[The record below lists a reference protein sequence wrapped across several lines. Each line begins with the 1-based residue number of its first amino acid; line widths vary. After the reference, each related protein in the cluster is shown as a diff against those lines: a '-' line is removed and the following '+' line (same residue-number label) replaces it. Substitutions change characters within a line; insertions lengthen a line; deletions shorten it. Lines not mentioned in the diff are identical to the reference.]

1 MSLLDLAGP
10 ILQAAIRAGTPLLI
24 AAVGEVFAE
33 RAGVLNLGVEG
44 MMLVGALAGFLSS
57 FFIPDLTAAL
67 IAAMVFGGLAA
78 AIHAYLTVTLRSEQV
93 VSGLAITL
101 LGVGLTS
108 FFGRAVIGQV
118 ARGIEIYRVPVLSE
132 IPFLGRVFFQQDALV
147 YVSYLLIPAAWAVLY
162 KTHLGLNIRA
172 VGENPE
178 AADALGV
185 NVAATK
191 YGCVIAGGALAG
203 LAGAYLSL
211 AYTTMWVDQMTAGRG
226 WIALALVVFSGWNP
240 LMVAA
245 GAYLFGGME
254 ALQLRMQAV
263 GTGLSVHFLTMTPY
277 LVTILFLVNASQRR
291 RKSRPPAS
299 LGVPYFREERKG

>member
-1 MSLLDLAGP
+1 
-10 ILQAAIRAGTPLLI
+10 
-24 AAVGEVFAE
+24 
-33 RAGVLNLGVEG
+33 
-44 MMLVGALAGFLSS
+44 
-57 FFIPDLTAAL
+57 
-67 IAAMVFGGLAA
+67 
-78 AIHAYLTVTLRSEQV
+78 
-93 VSGLAITL
+93 
-101 LGVGLTS
+101 
-108 FFGRAVIGQV
+108 
-118 ARGIEIYRVPVLSE
+118 
-132 IPFLGRVFFQQDALV
+132 
-147 YVSYLLIPAAWAVLY
+147 
-162 KTHLGLNIRA
+162 
-172 VGENPE
+172 
-178 AADALGV
+178 
-185 NVAATK
+185 
-191 YGCVIAGGALAG
+191 VIAGGALAG